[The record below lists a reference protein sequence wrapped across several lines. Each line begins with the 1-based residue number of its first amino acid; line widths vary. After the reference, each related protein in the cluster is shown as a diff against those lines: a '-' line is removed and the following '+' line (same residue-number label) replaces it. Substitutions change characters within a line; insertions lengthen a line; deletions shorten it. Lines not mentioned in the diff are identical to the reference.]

1 MRKILT
7 GASTILL
14 AATVVVAGGDVWKS
28 KPYSQWDQKD
38 VTAVLQTSPWAKTNV
53 TGSGAWHPADTTPI
67 TGGSVGYAGSAN
79 DTSHVNGAMANQA
92 GGSEK
97 AAAATSGSQAYNVYW
112 WSSRTIREANLR
124 SQVLKGGITQDAADN
139 ALKQTPDD
147 YQVLVAGQ
155 NMLVFQQRGEDA
167 FKTAAFLEAKK
178 TKKKIAPTKVEFQK
192 NADGKVV
199 GVVFSFPKK
208 DAGGEPTI
216 APDEKEVDFDVQ
228 VADSWLRT
236 SFIPKQMQDS
246 QGEDL

>member
-1 MRKILT
+1 MRKLLA
-7 GASTILL
+7 GASVVLL
-14 AATVVVAGGDVWKS
+14 AAAVVVAGGDVWKS

-38 VTAVLQTSPWAKTNV
+38 IMAVLQTSPWAKVNV
-53 TGSGAWHPADTTPI
+53 TSSGTWHPSDTTPM
-67 TGGSVGYAGSAN
+67 TGGSVGYAGSSN
-79 DTSHVNGAMANQA
+79 DTSHVNGAMASQS

-97 AAAATSGSQAYNVYW
+97 NASAGGVQAYNIYW
-112 WSSRTIREANLR
+112 WSARTIREANLR
-124 SQVLKGGITQDAADN
+124 SQVLKGTVTQDAADN
-139 ALKQTPDD
+139 ALKQAPDD

-155 NMLVFQQRGEDA
+155 NMAVFQQRGEDA
-167 FKTAAFLEAKK
+167 FKTGAFLEAKK

>member
-1 MRKILT
+1 MRKFLA
-7 GASTILL
+7 GASTVLL

-38 VTAVLQTSPWAKTNV
+38 IMAVLQTSPWSKVNV
-53 TGSGAWHPADTTPI
+53 TASGSWHPADTTPM

-97 AAAATSGSQAYNVYW
+97 ASGAGGVQAYNVYW
-112 WSSRTIREANLR
+112 WSARTIREANLR
-124 SQVLKGGITQDAADN
+124 SQVLKGTITQDVADN
-139 ALKQTPDD
+139 TLKQTPDD
-147 YQVLVAGQ
+147 YQILVAGQ
-155 NMLVFQQRGEDA
+155 NMSVFQQRGEDA
-167 FKTAAFLEAKK
+167 FKTAAFLEVKK
-178 TKKKIAPTKVEFQK
+178 TKTKLNPTKVEFQK

-208 DAGGEPTI
+208 NANGEPTI
-216 APDEKEVDFDVQ
+216 SPDEKDVDFDVQ

-236 SFIPKQMQDS
+236 SFSPKQMQDS
-246 QGEDL
+246 QGGDL